1 MSAFWKLHRMAL
13 GLGLVS
19 AAVYAFQGY
28 LLERESTLFLW
39 VSFLVLFAAY
49 LYFIQ
54 REKFNFR
61 FLLGLGIGFRL
72 LFIASE
78 PFLSQDF
85 YRFIW
90 DGLLIWSGHSP
101 YQFSPNEL
109 MALEGFEMPMAEQ
122 LHTGMGELSA
132 KHFSNYPPLN
142 QLFFALAVALGGKT
156 YWGTLVAMRVFIIA
170 ADLGTLYFG
179 RKLLRA
185 LNIAPYQAFWY
196 FLNPLV
202 IVELSGNLHYEGIMI
217 FFFCLGL
224 YVAHQKQWIRSS
236 LSIAA
241 SISLKLVP
249 LLFMPLWLRY
259 FKPNRLVLFYT
270 FIGAFVLLTLM
281 PLYSAEFLEHYE
293 ATIGLWFGNFEFNA
307 GLYNL
312 IEYLVSRTTDIPAW
326 RFIKLYGQ
334 WVPIVTIAVA
344 FALGVFR
351 KNEDLSVLI
360 RSCLYLLSI
369 YFFISTTVHPWYLCF
384 LVFLGSFTNY
394 RFPLGWSALAI
405 LSYSAYA
412 HPDFKES
419 SFLLGIEYFLV
430 FGLFVYEFMA
440 AKKLKLR
447 FLEK

>member
-19 AAVYAFQGY
+19 AGVYTFQGY
-28 LLERESTLFLW
+28 LLDRESTLFLW
-39 VSFLVLFAAY
+39 VSFAVLFAAY

-54 REKFNFR
+54 REKLNFR

-90 DGLLIWSGHSP
+90 DGLLVWSGYSP

-109 MALEGFEMPMAEQ
+109 MALEGFELPMAEQ

-170 ADLGTLYFG
+170 ADVGTLYFG

-202 IVELSGNLHYEGIMI
+202 IVELSGNLHFEGIMI

-224 YVAHQKQWIRSS
+224 YFVQQQKWIRGS

-249 LLFMPLWLRY
+249 LLFMPLWLRH
-259 FKPNRLVLFYT
+259 FKPKRLLLFYA
-270 FIGAFVLLTLM
+270 FIGAFVLLTLL
-281 PLYSAEFLEHYE
+281 PLYSAEFLEHYQ

-312 IEYLVSRTTDIPAW
+312 IEYVVSRTTDIPSW
-326 RFIKLYGQ
+326 KFIKIYGQ
-334 WVPIVTIAVA
+334 WVPLVTIAVA
-344 FALGVFR
+344 FALGLLR

-369 YFFISTTVHPWYLCF
+369 YFFISTTVHPWYVCF

-394 RFPLGWSALAI
+394 RFPLGWSALVI

-412 HPDFKES
+412 QPDFKES
-419 SFLLGIEYFLV
+419 SFLLGVEYFLV
-430 FGLFVYEFMA
+430 FGLFVYEFLNS
-440 AKKLKLR
+440 KKLKLR
-447 FLEK
+447 V